1 MNKAFRIS
9 SLFLISIM
17 LIGNKGQVLAQNQKT
32 PSAVVS
38 NKKGLGC
45 AESHGIGAKQ
55 LMELKVSW
63 YYNWGDQTK
72 ITTDVNFIPMIFSPK
87 RLGSTVFGEY
97 ILSFNEPDNEKQA
110 KTSVTDSLKAWPMM
124 ISKGK
129 LIGSPAMAGNPVTGD
144 WFTTFMK
151 TKPKIDFVAVH
162 WYKGTD
168 SKHFIKDM
176 EELYAAYGKPIWVT
190 EFAPQTASS
199 SKQNPTKCSQTLVD
213 KFIFTVTDWME
224 KTPYI
229 HRYAWHDSR
238 TGTSALFDEKGE
250 LTLTGKTYARV
261 GGR

>member
-1 MNKAFRIS
+1 MNKAFRIVG
-9 SLFLISIM
+9 LFLIAVM
-17 LIGNKGQVLAQNQKT
+17 LIGNSLEVRAQNQKS
-32 PSAVVS
+32 PSANKS
-38 NKKGLGC
+38 KKKGLGC

-55 LMELKVSW
+55 LTELKISW

-87 RLGSTVFGEY
+87 RLDSKVFGEY
-97 ILSFNEPDNEKQA
+97 ILGFNEPDNEKQA
-110 KTSVTDSLKAWPMM
+110 KTSVTDSLKAWPMVE
-124 ISKGK
+124 SKGK

-144 WFTTFMK
+144 WFPIFMK
-151 TKPKIDFVAVH
+151 TKPKIDFVTVH
-162 WYKGTD
+162 WYKGID

-176 EELYAAYGKPIWVT
+176 EELYTAYGKPIWVT

-199 SKQNPTKCSQTLVD
+199 SKQNPAKFSQTQVD
-213 KFIFTVTDWME
+213 KFIFTVIEWME

-238 TGTSALFDEKGE
+238 AGTSALFDEKGE
-250 LTLTGKTYARV
+250 LTLTAKTYARV